1 MAGFGYVGQKVRA
14 LRKWKGISQEEL
26 AFRVGVERQSVSL
39 WECNDVRPKI
49 WNLLTL
55 SEELEI
61 SLEDLLYA
69 DLIWRA
75 DASMTAEIGFP
86 AENGEVPGVGE
97 AFSDAEA
104 GPFSCEEET
113 SVSWESADGS
123 VPTRAERRALKR
135 KWRWERSPVRPLA
148 VWTAILAFFA
158 VAFSVASSVTYRLA
172 EAGALRRPVS
182 GNVYFEFPYAA
193 LFACGALFSGIFCLI
208 VAGWLVWAL
217 WTRRKK
223 KKDEE

>member
-75 DASMTAEIGFP
+75 DASM
-86 AENGEVPGVGE
+86 
-97 AFSDAEA
+97 
-104 GPFSCEEET
+104 
-113 SVSWESADGS
+113 
-123 VPTRAERRALKR
+123 RRR
-135 KWRWERSPVRPLA
+135 
-148 VWTAILAFFA
+148 
-158 VAFSVASSVTYRLA
+158 
-172 EAGALRRPVS
+172 
-182 GNVYFEFPYAA
+182 
-193 LFACGALFSGIFCLI
+193 
-208 VAGWLVWAL
+208 
-217 WTRRKK
+217 
-223 KKDEE
+223 